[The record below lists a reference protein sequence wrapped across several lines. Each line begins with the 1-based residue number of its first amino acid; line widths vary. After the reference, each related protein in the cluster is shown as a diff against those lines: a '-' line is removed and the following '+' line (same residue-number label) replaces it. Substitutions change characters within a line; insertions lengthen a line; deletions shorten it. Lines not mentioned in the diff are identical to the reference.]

1 MAYELYYWPSIQ
13 GRGEFVRLAL
23 EEAGA
28 EYIDIARTP
37 SSGVTGMIGM
47 MEAENVEHPPFAPPF
62 LKDGDLIVGQTAAI
76 LLYLG
81 PKLGLVPADE
91 AGRLWTHQIQLTL
104 ADLVAEAHDTHHP
117 VSVDDYYED
126 QRPEALR
133 KARAFCEARM
143 PKFIGWLGNI
153 LARNPSGPDHL
164 VGDAVTYADLSLFQA
179 IEGLSF
185 AFPRATTQVLADA
198 PQVAALHA
206 AVAQRPRI
214 KAYLGSPRRLA
225 FSNDGVFRHYSEL
238 DQPAGEAR

>member
-1 MAYELYYWPSIQ
+1 
-13 GRGEFVRLAL
+13 
-23 EEAGA
+23 
-28 EYIDIARTP
+28 
-37 SSGVTGMIGM
+37 MIGM

-81 PKLGLVPADE
+81 PKLGLVPPDE
-91 AGRLWTHQIQLTL
+91 AGRLWTHQIQLTI

-126 QRPEALR
+126 QKPEALR
-133 KARAFCEARM
+133 KARAFCDTRM

-153 LARNPSGPDHL
+153 LARNPSGLAHL

-179 IEGLSF
+179 IEGLNF
-185 AFPRATTQVLADA
+185 AFPQATAQVLADA

-214 KAYLGSPRRLA
+214 KAYLDSPRRLA
-225 FSNDGVFRHYSEL
+225 FSNDGVFRHYPEL
-238 DQPAGEAR
+238 DQPAGGTR